1 MNIFYLKWSFP
12 LPHWLFDN
20 IFYLKTEF
28 LFFWACDGN
37 LWKIMPISS
46 IWKRDFRFFLACDG
60 NLWKIISISSIWKRN
75 FRVFSGLVMGTSFEN
90 GIFVSFLAFLEN
102 NANIF
107 YLKTGFPC
115 FFWACDGNL
124 LKIIPISSIWK
135 RDRSGTR
142 PKVLLHSPLRGVTR
156 VWSSMFYWFYL
167 KTLQKITKNG
177 SGTKDFQIDDIANII
192 PMLMVAKCKSSSKDQ
207 QSNSNPFNIGMIF
220 AISSIW
226 KLFFMHLGSV
236 ELMGLQMNIF
246 YLKTILW
253 NSLGSLMKYYL
264 LFEKCVSVLLEYL
277 LFEK

>member
-1 MNIFYLKWSFP
+1 M
-12 LPHWLFDN
+12 
-20 IFYLKTEF
+20 
-28 LFFWACDGN
+28 
-37 LWKIMPISS
+37 
-46 IWKRDFRFFLACDG
+46 FFLACDG
-60 NLWKIISISSIWKRN
+60 NLW
-75 FRVFSGLVMGTSFEN
+75 
-90 GIFVSFLAFLEN
+90 
-102 NANIF
+102 
-107 YLKTGFPC
+107 
-115 FFWACDGNL
+115 
-124 LKIIPISSIWK
+124 KIIPISSIWK

-156 VWSSMFYWFYL
+156 VWASMFYWFY
-167 KTLQKITKNG
+167 KKSLQKITKKF

-246 YLKTILW
+246 YLKAILW

>member
-1 MNIFYLKWSFP
+1 MPISSIWKRDFP
-12 LPHWLFDN
+12 FLGLWWEPLENNAN

-28 LFFWACDGN
+28 PLDFFGLWWQPLENNINIFYLKTEFPCFFWACDGN
-37 LWKIMPISS
+37 LIWKRTGFPCLFRLFWKIMPISS
-46 IWKRDFRFFLACDG
+46 IWKRDFRVFLACDG
-60 NLWKIISISSIWKRN
+60 NLWK
-75 FRVFSGLVMGTSFEN
+75 V
-90 GIFVSFLAFLEN
+90 
-102 NANIF
+102 
-107 YLKTGFPC
+107 
-115 FFWACDGNL
+115 
-124 LKIIPISSIWK
+124 IPTSSIWK

-142 PKVLLHSPLRGVTR
+142 PEVLLHSPLRGVTR
-156 VWSSMFYWFYL
+156 VWASMFYWFY
-167 KTLQKITKNG
+167 KKKKICKKSQKKY

-246 YLKTILW
+246 YLKTIWW

-264 LFEKCVSVLLEYL
+264 LFEKCFSVLLEYL

>member
-1 MNIFYLKWSFP
+1 
-12 LPHWLFDN
+12 
-20 IFYLKTEF
+20 
-28 LFFWACDGN
+28 
-37 LWKIMPISS
+37 MPISS
-46 IWKRDFRFFLACDG
+46 IWKRDFRVFFLACDG
-60 NLWKIISISSIWKRN
+60 NLW
-75 FRVFSGLVMGTSFEN
+75 
-90 GIFVSFLAFLEN
+90 
-102 NANIF
+102 
-107 YLKTGFPC
+107 
-115 FFWACDGNL
+115 
-124 LKIIPISSIWK
+124 KIIPISSIWK

-142 PKVLLHSPLRGVTR
+142 PKVLLHSSLRGVTR
-156 VWSSMFYWFYL
+156 VWASMFYWFYF
-167 KTLQKITKNG
+167 KKIPAKNHKNG

-226 KLFFMHLGSV
+226 KLFPFMHLGSV

-253 NSLGSLMKYYL
+253 NSRGSLMKYYL